1 MKGTAADRFSAV
13 PEGTL
18 DDRLTALL
26 SERGKLRGADL
37 ARVSRIRA
45 EQPTPENLSCLIVR
59 LGVVSER
66 DVAEAL
72 AELLDLPVA
81 HTSDYPE
88 VALPDHHVS
97 VRFLKER
104 VAVPITEDET
114 KVVVAMADPQDAYF
128 VSALRLACGK
138 EVISWVGVPSEIAAA
153 IERLYGEG
161 KSRMSE
167 IVDSAHTV
175 ERATEEDIAQLRDLA
190 SEAPVVRLVN
200 LIIQRATEMSA
211 SDVHIEPFEDRLKV
225 RYRIDGVLQEME
237 APPTHFTAAIISRI
251 KLMANL
257 NIAERRLPQDG
268 RIRLRVQ
275 GKELDIRVSTVPT
288 MHGESVVMRLLN
300 KESITLEFATLGFAD
315 DTLKEFLEVLTL
327 PYGMILVT
335 GPTGSGKTTTLYTVL
350 NRLNTTER
358 KIITVED
365 PVEYELE
372 GINQIQ
378 VNPAIELTFANS
390 LRSIVRQ
397 DPDVIMVG
405 EMRDLETARI
415 CVQSALTGH
424 LVLSTLHTNDAP
436 SSVARLVEMGVEDY
450 LLTSTVNAVIAQRL
464 VRVLCP
470 ACRQAYKPLAA
481 TVKKTGLDRVATAR
495 GLRLFRAQGCE
506 QCNGSGYR
514 GRTAILELMVITDP
528 IRRLVLQRADAVT
541 LQREAIKQG
550 MRTMYDDGLRK
561 TVAGTTTIEEVVRV
575 TYEG

>member
-72 AELLDLPVA
+72 AELLDLPVV

-378 VNPAIELTFANS
+378 VNPGIELTFANS

>member
-300 KESITLEFATLGFAD
+300 KESITLEFAALGFAD

-378 VNPAIELTFANS
+378 VNPGIELTFANS

>member
-45 EQPTPENLSCLIVR
+45 EQPTPESLSCLIVR

-175 ERATEEDIAQLRDLA
+175 ERAT
-190 SEAPVVRLVN
+190 
-200 LIIQRATEMSA
+200 
-211 SDVHIEPFEDRLKV
+211 
-225 RYRIDGVLQEME
+225 
-237 APPTHFTAAIISRI
+237 
-251 KLMANL
+251 
-257 NIAERRLPQDG
+257 AE
-268 RIRLRVQ
+268 
-275 GKELDIRVSTVPT
+275 
-288 MHGESVVMRLLN
+288 
-300 KESITLEFATLGFAD
+300 
-315 DTLKEFLEVLTL
+315 
-327 PYGMILVT
+327 
-335 GPTGSGKTTTLYTVL
+335 
-350 NRLNTTER
+350 
-358 KIITVED
+358 
-365 PVEYELE
+365 
-372 GINQIQ
+372 
-378 VNPAIELTFANS
+378 
-390 LRSIVRQ
+390 
-397 DPDVIMVG
+397 DVITSYSIHYTKLY
-405 EMRDLETARI
+405 ERPH
-415 CVQSALTGH
+415 SF
-424 LVLSTLHTNDAP
+424 P
-436 SSVARLVEMGVEDY
+436 SCPLW
-450 LLTSTVNAVIAQRL
+450 TSS
-464 VRVLCP
+464 
-470 ACRQAYKPLAA
+470 
-481 TVKKTGLDRVATAR
+481 
-495 GLRLFRAQGCE
+495 F
-506 QCNGSGYR
+506 S
-514 GRTAILELMVITDP
+514 
-528 IRRLVLQRADAVT
+528 
-541 LQREAIKQG
+541 
-550 MRTMYDDGLRK
+550 
-561 TVAGTTTIEEVVRV
+561 
-575 TYEG
+575 